1 MHIKFRTK
9 KSLGQNF
16 IFDENILNKIVS
28 HLGLTK
34 DSAVLEIG
42 SGLGTLTN
50 FLIKN
55 AGEVIALEI
64 DRRAV
69 EVLRDRFRD
78 EKNIEIVNQD
88 ILKYVIPARFVKQ
101 KLIVVGNIPF
111 YITSPIIE
119 RLFGFRDRIGSIFL
133 TVQKEVARRI
143 VAKPSTKDCGAL
155 TCFVR
160 YHSRPEILFD
170 IKAGSFS
177 PAPKV
182 DAAFVKLE
190 ILKKSY
196 YDAKKEG
203 LFFKMVRGAFS
214 QRRKTIVNALSHIY
228 KKEETASAIK
238 YLGFNPNVRIENL
251 SLGELMDLFNRLSII
266 SA

>member
-1 MHIKFRTK
+1 MHIKFLPK

-16 IFDENILNKIVS
+16 IFDENILKKIVS
-28 HLGLTK
+28 HLGLEKK
-34 DSAVLEIG
+34 DTVLEIG
-42 SGLGTLTN
+42 AGLGTLTN
-50 FLIKN
+50 FLIKS

-64 DRRAV
+64 DKRAV
-69 EVLRDRFRD
+69 EVLHDKFKD

-88 ILKYVIPARFVKQ
+88 ILKYVIPRKFIRK

-119 RLFGFRDRIGSIFL
+119 RLFGFRDRIDSIFL
-133 TVQKEVARRI
+133 TVQKEVAKRI
-143 VAKPSTKDCGAL
+143 AAKPSTKDYGAL

-182 DAAFVKLE
+182 DAAF
-190 ILKKSY
+190 I
-196 YDAKKEG
+196 
-203 LFFKMVRGAFS
+203 
-214 QRRKTIVNALSHIY
+214 
-228 KKEETASAIK
+228 
-238 YLGFNPNVRIENL
+238 
-251 SLGELMDLFNRLSII
+251 
-266 SA
+266 